1 MRTKSL
7 GTVLIVT
14 AIVLAIAGILF
25 QKIPFVL
32 ASCAF
37 SFMLVYARL
46 RLISEIASAKVEYE
60 RTPGGGIAFASE
72 PLPISLKVVNY
83 SPVAMRGT
91 IEDLLPPSCH
101 VGAGTNK
108 FDGVIPG
115 RSGISLMYTVVPEKR
130 GTYIFE
136 GVRLESEGIFGLLSH
151 EREEPIRTTISVHT
165 AKEALR
171 AARRLAGKE
180 HFEFYGVSRTPSI
193 IMHDLEFDSIREY
206 IPGDKA
212 RDIHWK
218 LLSKLERLMTK
229 VYTKE
234 GAIQT
239 RIVLDCSR
247 SMRQTAGRIG
257 KLDHGVDL
265 SLQLSKVLLS
275 GFHAVGASLVD
286 EVSVLADVAPSL
298 SRSQFDKIVL
308 DLKQAPSTVRVSAEE
323 SVARTEAS
331 EPGAN
336 QNPKQVG
343 LTAEA
348 EALTDAV
355 RALGSH
361 TPTVARGVGIEGV
374 VKATMGRARRQ
385 KMLFIVISDLVSSKD
400 AVLTAASICRRSGNR
415 MIVLET
421 YDDWYREKDH
431 QIDVEDAEK
440 LYETLVKSV
449 RIEATLRGLGV
460 GYLRIGPADTTGGI
474 VRLLRRQ
481 SA

>member
-14 AIVLAIAGILF
+14 AIVLAVAGILF

-60 RTPGGGIAFASE
+60 RTPGGGIAFALE
-72 PLPISLKVVNY
+72 PLPISLKVVDY

-91 IEDLLPPSCH
+91 IEDLLPQGCH
-101 VGAGTNK
+101 LGAGTNK
-108 FDGVIPG
+108 FEGTIPG

-130 GTYIFE
+130 GTHTFE
-136 GVRLESEGIFGLLSH
+136 AVRLESEGIFGLFSH
-151 EREEPIRTTISVHT
+151 ERDEPVRTTISVHT
-165 AKEALR
+165 AKESLR
-171 AARRLAGKE
+171 AARKLAGKE

-193 IMHDLEFDSIREY
+193 VMHDLEFDSIREY

-212 RDIHWK
+212 RDVHWK
-218 LLSKLERLMTK
+218 LLSKLDRLMTK

-239 RIVLDCSR
+239 RVVLDCSR
-247 SMRQTAGRIG
+247 SMRQTTGRIG

-265 SLQLSKVLLS
+265 SIQLSKVLLS

-286 EVSVLADVAPSL
+286 EVSVLADVPPSL

-308 DLKQAPSTVRVSAEE
+308 ALKQAPSTVKMSAEE
-323 SVARTEAS
+323 SARMKPA
-331 EPGAN
+331 EPPAN
-336 QNPKQVG
+336 QNSKQMG
-343 LTAEA
+343 LAAEA

-374 VKATMGRARRQ
+374 VKATMGRARGQ
-385 KMLFIVISDLVSSKD
+385 KMLFIVITDMVSSKD
-400 AVLTAASICRRSGNR
+400 AVLTAAGICRRSSNR
-415 MIVLET
+415 MIVLQT
-421 YDDWYREKDH
+421 YDDWYREKG
-431 QIDVEDAEK
+431 QKIGVEEAES
-440 LYETLVKSV
+440 LYENLVKTV
-449 RIEATLRGLGV
+449 QIEATLRSLGV